1 MARILLVS
9 ACFLAAACCGC
20 SLNRSAIGC
29 QTGFGPDDTHRC
41 VPLPDASTDAFV
53 PTEDGGEDA
62 GPDARVD
69 AFIPDAFIPDAYMPD
84 APMDD
89 GGTDAGPDAGPD
101 SGPLDGGMPD
111 ACVAV
116 AESCNGLDD
125 NCDGRVDEGT
135 VCDLRIAVEGVTGPA
150 SLFVRIAWN
159 EPPPG
164 GPRMVDY
171 YVPCL
176 LSGTTLNCRAD
187 LPELASG
194 RIVQMFLVSDP
205 GGLGAACTVAA
216 CPSLCTR
223 TECPGYPPM
232 APYSYTIAYLVLP
245 VDGAEVTLNPDPGTA
260 ADGPMPGDSAWLHF
274 RLP

>member
-9 ACFLAAACCGC
+9 AFFLAAACCGC

-29 QTGFGPDDTHRC
+29 PTGFGPDDTHRC
-41 VPLPDASTDAFV
+41 VPLPDASIDAFV
-53 PTEDGGEDA
+53 PMVDGGGEDA

-69 AFIPDAFIPDAYMPD
+69 AFMPDAFIPDAYMPD

-89 GGTDAGPDAGPD
+89 GGTDSGLDAG
-101 SGPLDGGMPD
+101 SEDGGMPD

-135 VCDLRIAVEGVTGPA
+135 ACDLRVTVEGVTGSV
-150 SLFVRIAWN
+150 SLFVRIAWIT
-159 EPPPG
+159 PPPG
-164 GPRMVDY
+164 GPMMADY
-171 YVPCL
+171 YVPCR
-176 LSGTTLNCRAD
+176 LSGTSTQNCWAD

-194 RIVQMFLVSDP
+194 RLVDMVLVSDP

-245 VDGAEVTLNPDPGTA
+245 VDGAEVSLNPDPGTA
-260 ADGPMPGDSAWLHF
+260 ADGPMPGDSAWLRF